1 MIAASSSGQSFGA
14 LGAYLVGDDGRVGW
28 AETRN
33 MMEGMDGHA
42 VHGGAID
49 PDAVAAEMRDEA
61 AASGVMRPVYHV
73 AIAFDPDDHP
83 TEAEVRAAADRT
95 LRDLGLDEHQALV
108 VRHTDQ
114 PHAHVHLMVN
124 RVGPD
129 GKAWSTW
136 RDRYRLR
143 SSMEAQE
150 RELGLRW
157 TGRNR
162 ELERGAPALEAGAQ
176 SGNRERG
183 FAAEVRAK
191 ALADLRESES
201 WSDLDGRLA
210 SHGLRVERRGREA
223 VVTDGER
230 EARLSSVSRAVSR
243 RRLENRLGP
252 LRARANRTAVGE
264 PSPPRPNRAARESAV
279 PPNARGRAP
288 QTRGRGRPR
297 KHQASRMSNQIRSRR
312 THVLG
317 KGAARGGPV
326 PKGRALLA
334 SRIARG
340 SLTALG
346 AGGQPDTDVERQL
359 PRRLGRAALSA
370 ARTASARRGASGRP
384 RSAPRVN
391 DGNPTPPRSLAARTL
406 PARAAHRDVRPGGR
420 VDRLAALVA
429 ERGRLVRV
437 EAEHGRASTARSRA
451 EAGASR
457 TAQRASARAAQASE
471 AFARALGRVYA
482 DPGAASERFARLA
495 AREGPDAAARA
506 MGERPKAFGTLRETE
521 TKRALGLVRGTT
533 TDPARAGAAEAGRA
547 GAGYVRANEARL
559 DAASRSQTLRTDG
572 GRSAQDPAARAISAR
587 AQRIERVLA
596 GPSGQPLAG
605 RRLRDLDARIARAA
619 SRIGR
624 VPAGRHVARGAA
636 RGTRR
641 ATQALAA
648 RVGTVGVRVVARVV
662 RATGRG
668 IGRE

>member
-33 MMEGMDGHA
+33 MMEGMDG
-42 VHGGAID
+42 GAID

-61 AASGVMRPVYHV
+61 AASGVAKPVYHI

-124 RVGPD
+124 RVGPT

-150 RELGLRW
+150 RELGVRW
-157 TGRNR
+157 TGRNL
-162 ELERGAPALEAGAQ
+162 ELERGAPGLEAGSQ
-176 SGNRERG
+176 VGREKRG
-183 FAAEVRAK
+183 FVAEVRAK
-191 ALADLRESES
+191 ALADLRESRS

-230 EARLSSVSRAVSR
+230 EARLSSVSRTVSR

-252 LRARANRTAVGE
+252 LRGRADHTTAGE
-264 PSPPRPNRAARESAV
+264 VNPPRQDRPARESAGS
-279 PPNARGRAP
+279 PSARGPAP

-297 KHQASRMSNQIRSRR
+297 KHRPSWMSNQIRSRR
-312 THVLG
+312 AHVLG
-317 KGAARGGPV
+317 KGAARNGAAAT
-326 PKGRALLA
+326 PKRGVLLA

-346 AGGQPDTDVERQL
+346 AEGQPDTDVERQL
-359 PRRLGRAALSA
+359 PKRLGRAALSA
-370 ARTASARRGASGRP
+370 ARTASARRGAGGRSH
-384 RSAPRVN
+384 SAPATN
-391 DGNPTPPRSLAARTL
+391 DGVPTPPRSLAARTL
-406 PARAAHRDVRPGGR
+406 PSRAAHRDVRPGGR

-429 ERGRLVRV
+429 ERGRLSRV
-437 EAEHGRASTARSRA
+437 QAEHGRASSARSRV

-471 AFARALGRVYA
+471 TFAQALGRVYA
-482 DPGAASERFARLA
+482 DPGAASERFAQFA
-495 AREGPDAAARA
+495 AREGPDATARA
-506 MGERPKAFGTLRETE
+506 MGERPEAFGTLRETE
-521 TKRALGLVRGTT
+521 TKRALGLVRRTT

-559 DAASRSQTLRTDG
+559 NAASRSQTLRADG
-572 GRSAQDPAARAISAR
+572 GRTAQDPAARAISAR
-587 AQRIERVLA
+587 ARRTEQVLA
-596 GPSGQPLAG
+596 GPNGRPTAG
-605 RRLRDLDARIARAA
+605 HRLRDLDARIAQAA
-619 SRIGR
+619 GRIGR
-624 VPAGRHVARGAA
+624 VPTGRHAARGAA

>member
-33 MMEGMDGHA
+33 MMEGMDG
-42 VHGGAID
+42 GAID

-61 AASGVMRPVYHV
+61 AASGVAKPVYHI

-83 TEAEVRAAADRT
+83 TEAEVRAAAVRT

-150 RELGLRW
+150 RELGVRW

-176 SGNRERG
+176 SGNSERG

-191 ALADLRESES
+191 ALADLRESKS

-230 EARLSSVSRAVSR
+230 EVRLSSVSRTVSR

-252 LRARANRTAVGE
+252 LRERANRTAVGE
-264 PSPPRPNRAARESAV
+264 PSAPRRDRAAREYTGS
-279 PPNARGRAP
+279 PSARGRAP

-297 KHQASRMSNQIRSRR
+297 KHQVSRTSNQIRSRR

-317 KGAARGGPV
+317 KGAARGGGGTEGKRAPRL
-326 PKGRALLA
+326 PHREGQPHRARGWGTAGHGRRAPAPQAPGTGRALRRA
-334 SRIARG
+334 DRIRSPWSWRTSSRCAWGERRQLHATAVPRCADAPHSGRPPRRPAGRAGGPAGRARRRAGTARPRRGRSRPSLIG
-340 SLTALG
+340 SLSGRGRSVADGPAGVG
-346 AGGQPDTDVERQL
+346 AGGAGER
-359 PRRLGRAALSA
+359 
-370 ARTASARRGASGRP
+370 
-384 RSAPRVN
+384 
-391 DGNPTPPRSLAARTL
+391 DI
-406 PARAAHRDVRPGGR
+406 
-420 VDRLAALVA
+420 
-429 ERGRLVRV
+429 
-437 EAEHGRASTARSRA
+437 
-451 EAGASR
+451 
-457 TAQRASARAAQASE
+457 RASARTGLRRSRGGQ
-471 AFARALGRVYA
+471 RAV
-482 DPGAASERFARLA
+482 
-495 AREGPDAAARA
+495 
-506 MGERPKAFGTLRETE
+506 
-521 TKRALGLVRGTT
+521 
-533 TDPARAGAAEAGRA
+533 
-547 GAGYVRANEARL
+547 
-559 DAASRSQTLRTDG
+559 
-572 GRSAQDPAARAISAR
+572 RSARC
-587 AQRIERVLA
+587 A
-596 GPSGQPLAG
+596 G
-605 RRLRDLDARIARAA
+605 
-619 SRIGR
+619 
-624 VPAGRHVARGAA
+624 GA
-636 RGTRR
+636 
-641 ATQALAA
+641 
-648 RVGTVGVRVVARVV
+648 
-662 RATGRG
+662 
-668 IGRE
+668 

>member
-33 MMEGMDGHA
+33 MMEGMDG
-42 VHGGAID
+42 GAID

-61 AASGVMRPVYHV
+61 AASGVAKPVYHI
-73 AIAFDPDDHP
+73 ALAFDPDDHP

-114 PHAHVHLMVN
+114 PHAHVHIMVN

-150 RELGLRW
+150 RELGVRW

-162 ELERGAPALEAGAQ
+162 ELEQGAPALEAGAQ
-176 SGNRERG
+176 SGNSERG

-191 ALADLRESES
+191 VLADLRESTS

-230 EARLSSVSRAVSR
+230 EARLSSVSRTVSR

-252 LRARANRTAVGE
+252 LRERANRTVE
-264 PSPPRPNRAARESAV
+264 PSPLRPNRAARESTGS
-279 PPNARGRAP
+279 PSARGRAP

-297 KHQASRMSNQIRSRR
+297 KHQVSRTSNQIRSRR

-326 PKGRALLA
+326 PKGSALLA

-359 PRRLGRAALSA
+359 PRRLGRAALLA
-370 ARTASARRGASGRP
+370 ARTASARRGAGGHP
-384 RSAPRVN
+384 RGAPGVN
-391 DGNPTPPRSLAARTL
+391 DSTSTPPRSLAARTL

-429 ERGRLVRV
+429 ERGRLARV
-437 EAEHGRASTARSRA
+437 EADHGRASSARSRV

-457 TAQRASARAAQASE
+457 TAQRASARAAHESE
-471 AFARALGRVYA
+471 TFARALGRVYV

-506 MGERPKAFGTLRETE
+506 MSERPEAFGTLRETE
-521 TKRALGLVRGTT
+521 TKRALGLVRRTT

-547 GAGYVRANEARL
+547 GAKYVRANEARL
-559 DAASRSQTLRTDG
+559 NAASRSQTLRVDG
-572 GRSAQDPAARAISAR
+572 GRSVQDPVARAISAR

-596 GPSGQPLAG
+596 GPNGRPLAG

-619 SRIGR
+619 GRIGR
-624 VPAGRHVARGAA
+624 VPRSSHIARGATA
-636 RGTRR
+636 GTRR

-668 IGRE
+668 VGRE

>member
-14 LGAYLVGDDGRVGW
+14 LGAYLVGDESRVGW

-33 MMEGMDGHA
+33 MMEGMDG
-42 VHGGAID
+42 GDID

-61 AASGVMRPVYHV
+61 AASGVAKPVYHV

-95 LRDLGLDEHQALV
+95 LRDLGLDDHQALV

-124 RVGPD
+124 RIGPD

-150 RELGLRW
+150 RELGVRW

-162 ELERGAPALEAGAQ
+162 ELERGAPTLEVQAQ
-176 SGNRERG
+176 SGNSERG

-191 ALADLRESES
+191 ALADLRESGS

-252 LRARANRTAVGE
+252 LRGRADRTTAGE
-264 PSPPRPNRAARESAV
+264 PSAPRQDRAARESTGS
-279 PPNARGRAP
+279 PSARGPAP
-288 QTRGRGRPR
+288 RTRGRGRPR
-297 KHQASRMSNQIRSRR
+297 KHQPSRTSNQVRSRR
-312 THVLG
+312 AHVLG
-317 KGAARGGPV
+317 KGAARNGVAATSTRG
-326 PKGRALLA
+326 ALLA

-340 SLTALG
+340 GLTALG
-346 AGGQPDTDVERQL
+346 AGGQMDTDVERQL
-359 PRRLGRAALSA
+359 PRRLGRAALLA
-370 ARTASARRGASGRP
+370 ARTASARRGAGGRHHL
-384 RSAPRVN
+384 APGADN
-391 DGNPTPPRSLAARTL
+391 GGSTPPRSLAARTL

-429 ERGRLVRV
+429 ERGRLSRV
-437 EAEHGRASTARSRA
+437 EAEHGRASSARSRV

-457 TAQRASARAAQASE
+457 AAQRASARASQESE
-471 AFARALGRVYA
+471 TFARALGRVYA

-506 MGERPKAFGTLRETE
+506 MSERPEAFGKLRETE
-521 TKRALGLVRGTT
+521 TKRALGLVRGAT
-533 TDPARAGAAEAGRA
+533 TDPARAGAAEAGQA

-559 DAASRSQTLRTDG
+559 DAASRSQTLRADG
-572 GRSAQDPAARAISAR
+572 GRTAQDPAARAISAR
-587 AQRIERVLA
+587 ARRTERVLA
-596 GPSGQPLAG
+596 GPGGRPTAG

-619 SRIGR
+619 GRIGR
-624 VPAGRHVARGAA
+624 VPTGRHVARGAT
-636 RGTRR
+636 RGAQR

-662 RATGRG
+662 RAAGRG

>member
-14 LGAYLVGDDGRVGW
+14 LGAYLVGDNGRVGW

-33 MMEGMDGHA
+33 MMEGMDG
-42 VHGGAID
+42 GAID
-49 PDAVAAEMRDEA
+49 SDAVAAEMRDEA
-61 AASGVMRPVYHV
+61 AASGVAKPVYHI

-150 RELGLRW
+150 RELGVRW

-162 ELERGAPALEAGAQ
+162 ELEQGAPALEAGAQ
-176 SGNRERG
+176 SGNSERG

-191 ALADLRESES
+191 VLADLRESTS

-230 EARLSSVSRAVSR
+230 EARLSSVSRTVSR

-252 LRARANRTAVGE
+252 LRGRADRTSAGE
-264 PSPPRPNRAARESAV
+264 LNSPRQDRAAREFSGS
-279 PPNARGRAP
+279 PSARGPAP

-297 KHQASRMSNQIRSRR
+297 KHRPSWTSNQIRSRR
-312 THVLG
+312 AHVLG
-317 KGAARGGPV
+317 KGAARNGAATT
-326 PKGRALLA
+326 PKGSALLA

-359 PRRLGRAALSA
+359 PRRLARVALSA
-370 ARTASARRGASGRP
+370 ARTASARRGAGGR
-384 RSAPRVN
+384 SHGAPGMN
-391 DGNPTPPRSLAARTL
+391 DGASTPPRSLAARTL

-429 ERGRLVRV
+429 ERGRLTRI
-437 EAEHGRASTARSRA
+437 EAEHGRASSARSRV

-457 TAQRASARAAQASE
+457 TAQRASARAAQESE
-471 AFARALGRVYA
+471 TFAQALGRVYA
-482 DPGAASERFARLA
+482 DSGAASERFAQFA

-506 MGERPKAFGTLRETE
+506 MAERPEAFGKLRETE

-533 TDPARAGAAEAGRA
+533 TDLARAGAAEAGWA
-547 GAGYVRANEARL
+547 GAGYTRANDARL
-559 DAASRSQTLRTDG
+559 DAASKSQTLRADG
-572 GRSAQDPAARAISAR
+572 GRAAQDPAARAISAR
-587 AQRIERVLA
+587 ARRTERVLA
-596 GPSGQPLAG
+596 GPSGRPTAG
-605 RRLRDLDARIARAA
+605 RRLRDLDARIASAA
-619 SRIGR
+619 GRIGR
-624 VPAGRHVARGAA
+624 VPMGRHAALGAA
-636 RGTRR
+636 RRTRR

-648 RVGTVGVRVVARVV
+648 RVGTVGVRVVTRVV
-662 RATGRG
+662 RAAGRG

>member
-14 LGAYLVGDDGRVGW
+14 LGAYLVGDESRVGW

-33 MMEGMDGHA
+33 TMEGMDG
-42 VHGGAID
+42 GPEGTAID

-61 AASGVMRPVYHV
+61 AASGIAKPVYHI

-95 LRDLGLDEHQALV
+95 LRDLGLGEHQALV

-150 RELGLRW
+150 RELGVRW

-162 ELERGAPALEAGAQ
+162 ELERGAPALEAGAR
-176 SGNRERG
+176 SGNGERG

-191 ALADLRESES
+191 ALAALRESGS

-210 SHGLRVERRGREA
+210 LHGLRVERRGREA

-230 EARLSSVSRAVSR
+230 EARLSSVSRTVSR

-252 LRARANRTAVGE
+252 LRGRADRTAAGE
-264 PSPPRPNRAARESAV
+264 PSAPRQDRAARESAGS
-279 PPNARGRAP
+279 PSDRGPAP

-297 KHQASRMSNQIRSRR
+297 KHRASRTSNQIRSRR
-312 THVLG
+312 TRVLG
-317 KGAARGGPV
+317 EGAARGGPV
-326 PKGRALLA
+326 PKGGTLLA

-359 PRRLGRAALSA
+359 PRRLGRTVLLA
-370 ARTASARRGASGRP
+370 ARTASARRGAGGRP
-384 RSAPRVN
+384 RGAPGVS
-391 DGNPTPPRSLAARTL
+391 DGASTPPRSLAARTL

-429 ERGRLVRV
+429 ERGRLSRV
-437 EAEHGRASTARSRA
+437 EADHGRASTARSRV

-457 TAQRASARAAQASE
+457 AAQRASVRAAQASE
-471 AFARALGRVYA
+471 TFAQALGRVYA

-506 MGERPKAFGTLRETE
+506 MGERPEAFGTLRETE
-521 TKRALGLVRGTT
+521 TKRALGLVRRTT

-559 DAASRSQTLRTDG
+559 NAASRSQTLRADG
-572 GRSAQDPAARAISAR
+572 GRTAQDPAARAISVRAR
-587 AQRIERVLA
+587 RTERVLA
-596 GPSGQPLAG
+596 GPNGRPTAG

-619 SRIGR
+619 GRIGR
-624 VPAGRHVARGAA
+624 VPTGRHAARGAA

-668 IGRE
+668 VGRE